1 MTQVTLTNLV
11 AKLSPD
17 LKQALEVSAGAAMN
31 QGVPSIETEHWLLQL
46 ISQQDANLS
55 NLIQSQKLSQDS
67 IVNELSSKIARL
79 PKGNEG
85 QPTLSHGLTEL
96 IKDAWM
102 IASVNYGHGEVI
114 SLHLIQALLQQ
125 NVLGV
130 NTLQLE
136 SLQSVSLESLQGL
149 INKTAVARNT
159 TSSVQ
164 GASSP
169 QGQPT
174 GNDALSKYT
183 INLTQQAIE
192 GNIDPIS
199 GRNSEV
205 RKAIDI
211 LCRKRQNNPIMVGE
225 PGVGKTA
232 VVEGL
237 ALRIAADEVPGALQG
252 VQIHSLDLGLLQ
264 AGASVK
270 GEFENRLKDVIN
282 EVKNSE
288 VPIIVFIDEAH
299 TLIGAGGAAGQND
312 AANLLKP
319 ALARGEFKTI
329 AATTWAEY
337 KKYFEKDPA
346 LTRRFQVVSIEE
358 PNAEDA
364 KQMLRGVAASLQKH
378 HGAFI
383 AESAIDAAVNLSIR
397 YLPSRQLPDKA
408 ISLLDTA
415 SARIALT
422 QGAKPEVIESLE
434 QTIRYQKNEKAAL
447 EKENALFGIAEE
459 EIAQISQEIDENEAQ
474 LAALNTRWQEEIKL
488 VDKIKALQEEIS
500 NAQGEQAPDLS
511 KQKTLNDTIDI
522 LSQLQGEQPLVNAM
536 VDDNTIAQVI
546 ANWTGIPVGNMMS
559 DEIARLLSLEEE
571 LDKRVIGQ
579 DVAKQELAKAIRISR
594 AGLTDSRKPIGVFLM
609 CGPSGVGKT
618 ETAMALA
625 EQLYGGANDM
635 TIINMTEF
643 KEEHKISMLLGS
655 PAGYVGFGE
664 GGVLTE
670 AIRRN
675 PYSVLLL
682 DEMEKAHPGVH
693 DLFYQIFDKGHIKDS
708 EGRTV
713 DFKNTI
719 IIMTSNAADQA
730 ICDACE
736 DRDQRMSNEELLES
750 IRPDLQHYFKPAF
763 LGRTTIV
770 PYYPLNDEELAKITE
785 ISLNRI
791 KKKLAEQYQAS
802 FTWDKGFV
810 DFVVNKNTDPT
821 TGGRAVEQIINRSLM
836 PKLAEECI
844 SRLSQQQPITQVS
857 VVAANNPSGF
867 ELTIQ

>member
-17 LKQALEVSAGAAMN
+17 LKQALEVSAGTAMN

-46 ISQQDANLS
+46 ISQQDTNLS
-55 NLIQSQKLSQDS
+55 NLIQSQNLSQDS
-67 IVNELSSKIARL
+67 IVNELSGKIARL
-79 PKGNEG
+79 PKGNVG

-96 IKDAWM
+96 VKDAWM
-102 IASVNYGHGEVI
+102 IASVNYDHSEVI
-114 SLHLIQALLQQ
+114 SLHLIQALIQQ

-136 SLQSVSLESLQGL
+136 SLLSVSLESLQGQ
-149 INKTAVARNT
+149 INRTAVARSKIST
-159 TSSVQ
+159 TQ
-164 GASSP
+164 GGGSGSR
-169 QGQPT
+169 PT
-174 GNDALSKYT
+174 ANDALSKYT
-183 INLTQQAIE
+183 INLTQQAID

-199 GRNSEV
+199 GRNAEV

-237 ALRIAADEVPGALQG
+237 ALRIAADEVPSALQG

-299 TLIGAGGAAGQND
+299 TLIGAGGVAGQND

-337 KKYFEKDPA
+337 KKYFEKDAA
-346 LTRRFQVVSIEE
+346 LTRRFQMVSIEE

-422 QGAKPEVIESLE
+422 QGAKPEIIESLE
-434 QTIRYQKNEKAAL
+434 QTIRYQKNEKVAL
-447 EKENALFGIAEE
+447 EKENALFGITKE
-459 EIAQISQEIDENEAQ
+459 EIAEITSKIEANETH
-474 LAALNTRWQEEIKL
+474 LSELNTRWQEESKL
-488 VDKIKALQEEIS
+488 VDQIKALQEEIS
-500 NAQGEQAPDLS
+500 AVQGKKSAVLS
-511 KQKTLNDTIDI
+511 KQKTLNNTIDS
-522 LSQLQGEQPLVNAM
+522 LTKLQGEQPLVNAM

-546 ANWTGIPVGNMMS
+546 ANWTGIPVGDMMS

-571 LDKRVIGQ
+571 LDRRVIGQ

-594 AGLTDSRKPIGVFLM
+594 AGLTDNRKPIGVFLM

-618 ETAMALA
+618 ETAIALA
-625 EQLYGGANDM
+625 EQLYGGGNDM

-693 DLFYQIFDKGHIKDS
+693 DLFYQIFDKGHITDS
-708 EGRTV
+708 EGRAV

-730 ICDACE
+730 ICDVCKNSE
-736 DRDQRMSNEELLES
+736 QRMNNEDLLES
-750 IRPDLQHYFKPAF
+750 IRPDLQRYFKPAF

-770 PYYPLNDEELAKITE
+770 PYYPLNDKELAKITE

-821 TGGRAVEQIINRSLM
+821 TGGRAVEQIINRLLM

-857 VVAANNPSGF
+857 VIATSNPSGF

>member
-1 MTQVTLTNLV
+1 
-11 AKLSPD
+11 
-17 LKQALEVSAGAAMN
+17 
-31 QGVPSIETEHWLLQL
+31 
-46 ISQQDANLS
+46 
-55 NLIQSQKLSQDS
+55 
-67 IVNELSSKIARL
+67 
-79 PKGNEG
+79 
-85 QPTLSHGLTEL
+85 
-96 IKDAWM
+96 
-102 IASVNYGHGEVI
+102 
-114 SLHLIQALLQQ
+114 
-125 NVLGV
+125 
-130 NTLQLE
+130 
-136 SLQSVSLESLQGL
+136 
-149 INKTAVARNT
+149 
-159 TSSVQ
+159 
-164 GASSP
+164 
-169 QGQPT
+169 
-174 GNDALSKYT
+174 
-183 INLTQQAIE
+183 
-192 GNIDPIS
+192 
-199 GRNSEV
+199 
-205 RKAIDI
+205 
-211 LCRKRQNNPIMVGE
+211 
-225 PGVGKTA
+225 
-232 VVEGL
+232 
-237 ALRIAADEVPGALQG
+237 
-252 VQIHSLDLGLLQ
+252 
-264 AGASVK
+264 
-270 GEFENRLKDVIN
+270 
-282 EVKNSE
+282 
-288 VPIIVFIDEAH
+288 
-299 TLIGAGGAAGQND
+299 
-312 AANLLKP
+312 
-319 ALARGEFKTI
+319 
-329 AATTWAEY
+329 
-337 KKYFEKDPA
+337 
-346 LTRRFQVVSIEE
+346 
-358 PNAEDA
+358 
-364 KQMLRGVAASLQKH
+364 MLRGIAASLQKH

-383 AESAIDAAVNLSIR
+383 AESAIDAAVHLSIR

-422 QGAKPEVIESLE
+422 QGAKPEVIEALE
-434 QTIRYQKNEKAAL
+434 QTIRYQQNEKSAL
-447 EKENALFGIAEE
+447 EKENALFGIAED
-459 EIAQISQEIDENEAQ
+459 EIAELTTEIAENEKKLTDYQARWKQEVDLVDEIKTLQQEISDGQA
-474 LAALNTRWQEEIKL
+474 EES
-488 VDKIKALQEEIS
+488 VDKAKQDKLNELIDQL
-500 NAQGEQAPDLS
+500 GE
-511 KQKTLNDTIDI
+511 
-522 LSQLQGEQPLVNAM
+522 LQGEEPLVNAM

-579 DVAKQELAKAIRISR
+579 NVAKQELAKAIRISR

-625 EQLYGGANDM
+625 EQLYGGSNDL
-635 TIINMTEF
+635 TVINMTEF

-730 ICDACE
+730 ICDVCADNSE
-736 DRDQRMSNEELLES
+736 RLSNEELLEA

-802 FTWDKGFV
+802 FTWDEGFV
-810 DFVVNKNTDPT
+810 DYVVGKNTDPT

-844 SRLSQQQPITQVS
+844 SRLSLQQPITQVS
-857 VVAANNPSGF
+857 VTAANSEEGF